1 MLCRVLKAE
10 LIKGR
15 RAPVWLA
22 FVVLPLIPAV
32 LGTANYRANIGILD
46 DWWLSLWTQHTLFS
60 AYFFLPALL
69 GVYCAWEWRLEHSDR
84 NFNSYLTMP
93 VSRTTL
99 YLAKLLPA
107 VGVSIFTQA
116 LVGVY
121 FVVSGKFV
129 GMTAAVPWAQL
140 ADWLLCGAL
149 GSIAICAVQLF
160 LSLWLR
166 SFAVP
171 VALALVGGIIGLLF
185 TSQGW
190 GIYFPYALL
199 SLGMR
204 ANNPN
209 LVLEL
214 PQFILSAVLYTLL
227 FAALTIRLL
236 KKRDVSGE

>member
-121 FVVSGKFV
+121 FVASGKLV
-129 GMTAAVPWAQL
+129 GMMTAVPWAQL

-171 VALALVGGIIGLLF
+171 VALAMVGGIIGLLF

-214 PQFILSAVLYTLL
+214 PQFILSAVFYTLL
-227 FAALTIRLL
+227 FAALTICLL

>member
-1 MLCRVLKAE
+1 MLYRILKAE
-10 LIKGR
+10 CLKGR

-99 YLAKLLPA
+99 YLAKFLPA
-107 VGVSIFTQA
+107 VGVAIFTQA

-121 FVVSGKFV
+121 FVASGKLV
-129 GMTAAVPWAQL
+129 GMTVAIPWAQL

-149 GSIAICAVQLF
+149 GSIAVCAVQLF

-190 GIYFPYALL
+190 GVYFPYALL

-204 ANNPN
+204 ANNPT
-209 LVLEL
+209 LVLNL
-214 PQFILSAVLYTLL
+214 PQFALSTLLYTVL
-227 FAALTIRLL
+227 FATLTIRLL

>member
-84 NFNSYLTMP
+84 NF
-93 VSRTTL
+93 L

-121 FVVSGKFV
+121 FVASGKLV
-129 GMTAAVPWAQL
+129 GMTTAVPWAQL

>member
-1 MLCRVLKAE
+1 MLFRVLKAE

-121 FVVSGKFV
+121 FVASGKLI
-129 GMTAAVPWAQL
+129 GMTAAVPWTQL

-227 FAALTIRLL
+227 FAALTICLL

>member
-1 MLCRVLKAE
+1 MLYRILKAE
-10 LIKGR
+10 CLKGR

-32 LGTANYRANIGILD
+32 LGTANFCAMIGILD
-46 DWWLSLWTQHTLFS
+46 DWWLSRWTQHTLFS

-84 NFNSYLTMP
+84 NFISYLTMP
-93 VSRTTL
+93 VARTTL

-107 VGVSIFTQA
+107 EGVSIFTQA

-121 FVVSGKFV
+121 FVASGKLV
-129 GMTAAVPWAQL
+129 GMTVAAPWTQL

>member
-1 MLCRVLKAE
+1 MLIRVLKAE
-10 LIKGR
+10 CLKGR

-121 FVVSGKFV
+121 FVASGKLV
-129 GMTAAVPWAQL
+129 GMTTAVPWAQL

>member
-1 MLCRVLKAE
+1 MLYRILKAE
-10 LIKGR
+10 CLKGR

-69 GVYCAWEWRLEHSDR
+69 GVYCAWEWRLEHTDR
-84 NFNSYLTMP
+84 NFNSYLTTP
-93 VSRTTL
+93 VSRLTL
-99 YLAKLLPA
+99 YLAKFLPA
-107 VGVSIFTQA
+107 VGVAIFTQA

-121 FVVSGKFV
+121 FVASGKLV
-129 GMTAAVPWAQL
+129 GMTVAIPWAQL

-149 GSIAICAVQLF
+149 GSIAVCAVQLF
-160 LSLWLR
+160 LSLWLS
-166 SFAVP
+166 SFAIP

-190 GIYFPYALL
+190 GVYFPYALL

-204 ANNPN
+204 ANNPT
-209 LVLEL
+209 LVLNL
-214 PQFILSAVLYTLL
+214 PQFALSTLLYTVL
-227 FAALTIRLL
+227 FATLTIRLL
-236 KKRDVSGE
+236 KKRDVKGE

>member
-1 MLCRVLKAE
+1 MLYRVLKAE
-10 LIKGR
+10 CLKGR

-69 GVYCAWEWRLEHSDR
+69 GVYCAWEWRLEHTDR
-84 NFNSYLTMP
+84 NFNSYLTTP
-93 VSRTTL
+93 VSRLTL
-99 YLAKLLPA
+99 YLAKFLPA
-107 VGVSIFTQA
+107 VGVAIFTQA

-121 FVVSGKFV
+121 FVASGKLV
-129 GMTAAVPWAQL
+129 GMTVAVPWAQL

-149 GSIAICAVQLF
+149 GSIAVCAVQLF
-160 LSLWLR
+160 LSLWLS
-166 SFAVP
+166 SFAIP

-190 GIYFPYALL
+190 GVYFPYALL

-204 ANNPN
+204 ANNPT
-209 LVLEL
+209 LVLNL
-214 PQFILSAVLYTLL
+214 PQFALSTLLYTVL
-227 FAALTIRLL
+227 FATLTICLL
-236 KKRDVSGE
+236 KKRDVKGE

>member
-1 MLCRVLKAE
+1 MAIGAQRPQFQQLPHHAGVAHDPLFGEALAGGGCVDFHPSLGGGVLCGKWQA
-10 LIKGR
+10 R
-15 RAPVWLA
+15 RHDDGG
-22 FVVLPLIPAV
+22 AV
-32 LGTANYRANIGILD
+32 GTA
-46 DWWLSLWTQHTLFS
+46 
-60 AYFFLPALL
+60 
-69 GVYCAWEWRLEHSDR
+69 CRLAPLR
-84 NFNSYLTMP
+84 
-93 VSRTTL
+93 R
-99 YLAKLLPA
+99 
-107 VGVSIFTQA
+107 
-116 LVGVY
+116 
-121 FVVSGKFV
+121 
-129 GMTAAVPWAQL
+129 
-140 ADWLLCGAL
+140 L

-190 GIYFPYALL
+190 GIDFPYALL

>member
-1 MLCRVLKAE
+1 MSCIKNRAFKGAARAGLDCLRGAAFDSSGVGDGE
-10 LIKGR
+10 LSRQYRHLGR
-15 RAPVWLA
+15 LVGEPMDAAHP
-22 FVVLPLIPAV
+22 
-32 LGTANYRANIGILD
+32 
-46 DWWLSLWTQHTLFS
+46 LFS
-60 AYFFLPALL
+60 VFLSAGALGCL
-69 GVYCAWEWRLEHSDR
+69 LRVGMALEHSDH

-93 VSRTTL
+93 VSRLNL

-107 VGVSIFTQA
+107 VGVSIFTQV

-121 FVVSGKFV
+121 FVVSGKLV

-140 ADWLLCGAL
+140 ANWLLCGAL

-160 LSLWLR
+160 LSLWLC
-166 SFAVP
+166 SFAIP
-171 VALALVGGIIGLLF
+171 VALALIGGIIGLLF

-204 ANNPN
+204 ANNPD

-214 PQFILSAVLYTLL
+214 PQFILSTAFYTLL
-227 FAALTIRLL
+227 FAALIIRLL

>member
-1 MLCRVLKAE
+1 MLYRILKAE
-10 LIKGR
+10 CLKGR

-69 GVYCAWEWRLEHSDR
+69 GVYCAWEWRLEHTDR
-84 NFNSYLTMP
+84 NFNSYLTVP
-93 VSRTTL
+93 VSRLTL
-99 YLAKLLPA
+99 YLAKFLPA
-107 VGVSIFTQA
+107 VGVAIFTQA

-121 FVVSGKFV
+121 FVASGKLV
-129 GMTAAVPWAQL
+129 GMTVAVPWTQL

-149 GSIAICAVQLF
+149 GSIAVCAVQLF
-160 LSLWLR
+160 LSLWLS
-166 SFAVP
+166 SFAIP

-190 GIYFPYALL
+190 GVYFPYALL

-204 ANNPN
+204 ANNPT
-209 LVLEL
+209 LVLNL
-214 PQFILSAVLYTLL
+214 PQFALSTLLYTVL
-227 FAALTIRLL
+227 FATLTIRLL
-236 KKRDVSGE
+236 KKRDVKGE

>member
-1 MLCRVLKAE
+1 MLYRILKAE
-10 LIKGR
+10 CLKGR

-69 GVYCAWEWRLEHSDR
+69 GVYCAWEWRLEHTDR
-84 NFNSYLTMP
+84 NFNSYLTVP
-93 VSRTTL
+93 VSRLTL
-99 YLAKLLPA
+99 YLAKFLPA
-107 VGVSIFTQA
+107 VGVAIFTQA

-121 FVVSGKFV
+121 FVASGKLV
-129 GMTAAVPWAQL
+129 GMTVAIPWAQL

-149 GSIAICAVQLF
+149 GSIAVCAVQLF
-160 LSLWLR
+160 LSLWLS
-166 SFAVP
+166 SFAIP

-190 GIYFPYALL
+190 GVYFPYALL

-204 ANNPN
+204 ANNPT
-209 LVLEL
+209 LVLNL
-214 PQFILSAVLYTLL
+214 PQFALSTLLYTVL
-227 FAALTIRLL
+227 FATLTIRLL
-236 KKRDVSGE
+236 KKRDVKGE

>member
-1 MLCRVLKAE
+1 MLYRILKAE
-10 LIKGR
+10 CLKGR
-15 RAPVWLA
+15 WAPVWLA

-121 FVVSGKFV
+121 FVASGKLI
-129 GMTAAVPWAQL
+129 GMTAAVPWTQL

>member
-46 DWWLSLWTQHTLFS
+46 DLWLSLWTQHTLFS

-121 FVVSGKFV
+121 FVASGKLV
-129 GMTAAVPWAQL
+129 GMTVAVPWTQL

-171 VALALVGGIIGLLF
+171 VALAMVGGIIGLLF

-190 GIYFPYALL
+190 GLYFPYALL

-214 PQFILSAVLYTLL
+214 PQFILSAVFYTLL
-227 FAALTIRLL
+227 FAALTICLL

>member
-1 MLCRVLKAE
+1 MDAAHPL
-10 LIKGR
+10 
-15 RAPVWLA
+15 
-22 FVVLPLIPAV
+22 FSVVLSAGA
-32 LGTANYRANIGILD
+32 LGC
-46 DWWLSLWTQHTLFS
+46 
-60 AYFFLPALL
+60 LL
-69 GVYCAWEWRLEHSDR
+69 RVGMALEHSDH

-93 VSRTTL
+93 VSRLNL

-107 VGVSIFTQA
+107 VGVSIFTQV

-121 FVVSGKFV
+121 FVVSGKLV

-140 ADWLLCGAL
+140 ANWLLCGAL

-160 LSLWLR
+160 LSLWLC
-166 SFAVP
+166 SFAIP
-171 VALALVGGIIGLLF
+171 VALALIGGIIGLLF

-204 ANNPN
+204 ANNPD

-214 PQFILSAVLYTLL
+214 PQFILSTAFYTLL
-227 FAALTIRLL
+227 FAALIIRLL

>member
-121 FVVSGKFV
+121 FVASGKLV
-129 GMTAAVPWAQL
+129 GMTTAVPWAQL

-149 GSIAICAVQLF
+149 GSIAI
-160 LSLWLR
+160 
-166 SFAVP
+166 
-171 VALALVGGIIGLLF
+171 
-185 TSQGW
+185 
-190 GIYFPYALL
+190 
-199 SLGMR
+199 
-204 ANNPN
+204 
-209 LVLEL
+209 
-214 PQFILSAVLYTLL
+214 
-227 FAALTIRLL
+227 
-236 KKRDVSGE
+236 

>member
-1 MLCRVLKAE
+1 MLFRVLKAE

-46 DWWLSLWTQHTLFS
+46 DLWLSLWTQHTLFS

-121 FVVSGKFV
+121 FVASGKLV
-129 GMTAAVPWAQL
+129 GMTVAVPWTQL

-214 PQFILSAVLYTLL
+214 PQFILSAVFYTLL
-227 FAALTIRLL
+227 FAALTICLL

>member
-121 FVVSGKFV
+121 FVASGKLI
-129 GMTAAVPWAQL
+129 GMTAAVPWTQL

-166 SFAVP
+166 SFAVS

-227 FAALTIRLL
+227 FAALTICLL

>member
-1 MLCRVLKAE
+1 MLYRILKAE
-10 LIKGR
+10 CLKGR

-84 NFNSYLTMP
+84 NFNSYLTTP
-93 VSRTTL
+93 VSRLTL
-99 YLAKLLPA
+99 YLAKFLPA
-107 VGVSIFTQA
+107 VGVAIFTQA

-121 FVVSGKFV
+121 FVASGKLV
-129 GMTAAVPWAQL
+129 GMTVAIPWAQL

-149 GSIAICAVQLF
+149 GSIAVCAVQLF
-160 LSLWLR
+160 LSLWLS
-166 SFAVP
+166 SFAIP

-190 GIYFPYALL
+190 GVYFPYALL

-204 ANNPN
+204 ANNPT
-209 LVLEL
+209 LVLNL
-214 PQFILSAVLYTLL
+214 PQFALSTLLYTVL
-227 FAALTIRLL
+227 FATLTIRLL
-236 KKRDVSGE
+236 KKRDVKGE